1 VEWND
6 VRIFLAVARQGSIGA
21 AARST
26 GLSHPTVGRRMR
38 ALEKNVGHP
47 LFQRHNTGVL
57 LTEVGS
63 RVLRLAEEME
73 VSALAFERRLI
84 GEDSSPCGSLRISS
98 ADWFATYVLP
108 PVIEALVH
116 DHPGILPEL
125 IVSSRRYD
133 LSRREADVVFRVVP
147 FEEAGIVQC
156 RLLRVAYGLYARTDT
171 VFPVRGDGRG
181 SNLLI
186 MDTAVNSY
194 PEVDWLRKILPYAQT
209 TVIANHRALQAR
221 LCQRG
226 MGLAVL
232 PRAVGDATSGLT
244 RVDLGESPPSRHIWM
259 GYHEDMR
266 GMDRVRALAD
276 VARRLLGGDVDAENE
291 Q

>member
-1 VEWND
+1 MEWSD

-21 AARST
+21 AARAM

-38 ALEKNVGHP
+38 VLEEDVGHP
-47 LFQRHNTGVL
+47 LFQRHKNGVL
-57 LTEVGS
+57 LTDAGS

-73 VSALAFERRLI
+73 VSALAIERRLA
-84 GEDSSPCGSLRISS
+84 GEDSSPCGPLRISS

-108 PVIEALVH
+108 PVIETLLH

-147 FEEAGIVQC
+147 FEEPGIVQC
-156 RLLRVAYGLYARTDT
+156 RLLRIIYGVYVQIGT
-171 VFPVRGDGRG
+171 VLPVRGDGRG
-181 SNLLI
+181 SRLLL
-186 MDTAVNSY
+186 MDTAVHGY
-194 PEVDWLRKILPYAQT
+194 PEVDWLRDILPHARP
-209 TVIANHRALQAR
+209 VVVANHRALQAR
-221 LCQRG
+221 LCQQG

-232 PRAVGDATSGLT
+232 PRAVGDATPGLT
-244 RVDLGESPPSRHIWM
+244 RIDLGEAPPSRHIWM

-266 GMDRVRALAD
+266 GTERIRALAD
-276 VARRLLGGDVDAENE
+276 IATHLLRGDADDESE